1 MSKLMSIVLA
11 SALALLCA
19 ASFAGASETG
29 TNGQGSGTGNQ
40 STSKSKQGTSKS
52 KQGTGT
58 TQQRKAVPTVIPVLG
73 PVVKVPVGKFVQAFA
88 YCPRGYYAS
97 GGGAYNGAIT
107 EIASS
112 PTKDLRGWFVD
123 GTNNDPLGRTFQHR
137 AVAVCVKGV
146 AAPWALSAAASGVGS
161 VHQAELEFAS
171 RYSRTQ

>member
-19 ASFAGASETG
+19 ASFAGASGTG
-29 TNGQGSGTGNQ
+29 TT
-40 STSKSKQGTSKS
+40 

-58 TQQRKAVPTVIPVLG
+58 TKQKKVVPTVIPVLG
-73 PVVKVPVGKFVQAFA
+73 PVVKVPVGKFVEAFA

-97 GGGAYNGAIT
+97 GGGFYNGAIT

-146 AAPWALSAAASGVGS
+146 AAPWALSAVASGARL

-171 RYSRTQ
+171 RQGLSAHG

>member
-11 SALALLCA
+11 SALALLSA
-19 ASFAGASETG
+19 ASFAGAS
-29 TNGQGSGTGNQ
+29 
-40 STSKSKQGTSKS
+40 
-52 KQGTGT
+52 GTGT
-58 TQQRKAVPTVIPVLG
+58 TKQGSSSVKQGSSTNKQKKVVPTVIPVLG

-88 YCPRGYYAS
+88 YCPKGYYVS
-97 GGGAYNGAIT
+97 GGGQYNGAIT

-146 AAPWALSAAASGVGS
+146 AAPWALSAAASDARLA
-161 VHQAELEFAS
+161 HQAELEFAS
-171 RYSRTQ
+171 RQGLPAHG

>member
-1 MSKLMSIVLA
+1 MSKLISIVLA

-19 ASFAGASETG
+19 ASFAGASG
-29 TNGQGSGTGNQ
+29 TAT
-40 STSKSKQGTSKS
+40 TKQGTSTV
-52 KQGTGT
+52 KQ
-58 TQQRKAVPTVIPVLG
+58 KKVVPTIIPVLG

-88 YCPRGYYAS
+88 YCPKGYYAS
-97 GGGAYNGAIT
+97 GGGEYNGAIT

-137 AVAVCVKGV
+137 AVAVCVKAV
-146 AAPWALSAAASGVGS
+146 AAAPWALSAVASGARL

-171 RYSRTQ
+171 RQGLSPQR

>member
-11 SALALLCA
+11 SVLALLCA
-19 ASFAGASETG
+19 ASFAGASG
-29 TNGQGSGTGNQ
+29 TVT
-40 STSKSKQGTSKS
+40 TKQGA
-52 KQGTGT
+52 GT
-58 TQQRKAVPTVIPVLG
+58 TKQKKVIPTVIPVLG

-88 YCPRGYYAS
+88 YCPRGYYVS
-97 GGGAYNGAIT
+97 GGGEYNGAIT

-146 AAPWALSAAASGVGS
+146 AAPWALSAAASS
-161 VHQAELEFAS
+161 TRLVHQAELEFAS
-171 RYSRTQ
+171 RQELSAHR

>member
-11 SALALLCA
+11 SVLALLCA
-19 ASFAGASETG
+19 ASFAGASG
-29 TNGQGSGTGNQ
+29 TATTTQGTR
-40 STSKSKQGTSKS
+40 TTKQGTATS
-52 KQGTGT
+52 KQ
-58 TQQRKAVPTVIPVLG
+58 KKVVPTVIPVLG

-88 YCPRGYYAS
+88 YCPRGYYVS
-97 GGGAYNGAIT
+97 GGGEYNGAIT

-146 AAPWALSAAASGVGS
+146 AAPWALSAAASGTRL
-161 VHQAELEFAS
+161 VHQSELEFAS
-171 RYSRTQ
+171 RQELSAHR

>member
-1 MSKLMSIVLA
+1 MLKLTSIVLA

-19 ASFAGASETG
+19 ASFAGAS
-29 TNGQGSGTGNQ
+29 GTG
-40 STSKSKQGTSKS
+40 STNQGTRTVKP
-52 KQGTGT
+52 K
-58 TQQRKAVPTVIPVLG
+58 KVVPTIIPVLG
-73 PVVKVPVGKFVQAFA
+73 PVVKVPVGKFVEAFA
-88 YCPRGYYAS
+88 YCPKGYYAS

-146 AAPWALSAAASGVGS
+146 AAPWALSATASGARL

-171 RYSRTQ
+171 RQGPPAHG